1 MNFLSLYSLKNNIP
15 DLIFKSPVLYFS
27 PIIKT
32 EYLPENIQKK
42 MIVFKSANL
51 LLIKNIL
58 LFTIIDLLRSP
69 LILVKK
75 TEPAARLYTS
85 YLRRRVQC
93 ARMI

>member
-75 TEPAARLYTS
+75 LNQQQDYIPHTYAGGCNAPE
-85 YLRRRVQC
+85 
-93 ARMI
+93 